1 MDAPVQEGD
10 LLAGKYRVEKVL
22 GYGGM
27 GVVVSAFRGDLEQRV
42 AVKFLSEAAAERP
55 DAAERF
61 RREARAAAKIKS
73 DHVARVLDVGTLDTG
88 QPFMVMEF
96 LEGNDIADELRRFTY
111 LPIIDAVEFILQAIE
126 ALAEAHASGVVHRDL
141 KPGNLFLARRADG
154 SRRVKVL
161 DFGISKALA
170 GSSVEELS
178 LTKTAALVGSP
189 LYMAPEQMRSAK
201 DVDTRADIWSLG
213 AMLYEMLTGQSPYT
227 GESIPQLCA
236 ALLHDDPIPLRQH
249 RPEVPEGLE
258 QVVLRCLMKD
268 RNQRYS
274 TVYDLGRALLPF
286 AMPDSRVHVERAERV
301 LGAPDLVTSS
311 APVIMG
317 AADRSSL
324 PHGSTPMPSMPITPF
339 ASSPPVV
346 LRHTDPTV
354 ASWGQSGASG
364 SGKRRGLLIGIALVA
379 ALLAGGVGLWA
390 ARGGPASA
398 AKLPPAPTV
407 IAHADAPKPEPPS
420 VGASQPAAEAAPA
433 APVPTAPAV
442 TASAEPSVLAPTP
455 PEPPTTAA
463 LTKPKPTPVAVKAPA
478 PAPQVV
484 AAKKPETKLA
494 APPPTAAK
502 SGGVT
507 DFGGRR

>member
-1 MDAPVQEGD
+1 MDSPVQEGD

-22 GYGGM
+22 GFGGM

-88 QPFMVMEF
+88 QPFMVMEY

-111 LPIIDAVEFILQAIE
+111 LPIADAVEFILQAIE

-161 DFGISKALA
+161 DFGISKALG

-178 LTKTAALVGSP
+178 LTKTAALIGSP

-249 RPEVPEGLE
+249 RPEIPEGLE

-268 RNQRYS
+268 RNQRYP
-274 TVYDLGRALLPF
+274 TVYDLGRALVPF
-286 AMPDSRVHVERAERV
+286 AMPNSRIHVERAERV
-301 LGAPDLVTSS
+301 LGATDIVMSS
-311 APVIMG
+311 GPMMG
-317 AADRSSL
+317 PMTDRTSL
-324 PHGSTPMPSMPITPF
+324 PHGATPVPSMPITPF

-346 LRHTDPTV
+346 LRHAEPTV
-354 ASWGQSGASG
+354 NSWGQSGTSAPA
-364 SGKRRGLLIGIALVA
+364 KRRGALLIAIGAVA
-379 ALLAGGVGLWA
+379 ALLAGGIGLWA
-390 ARGGPASA
+390 ARSGSTEAKTPPVAAPLANAETTKAELKPTPAAPSLAEAVPPPVAPAASA
-398 AKLPPAPTV
+398 EPAALAGTPPEPATTASSKPRTAPPAPPRAV
-407 IAHADAPKPEPPS
+407 AAKRPEPKKPEPP
-420 VGASQPAAEAAPA
+420 
-433 APVPTAPAV
+433 
-442 TASAEPSVLAPTP
+442 
-455 PEPPTTAA
+455 
-463 LTKPKPTPVAVKAPA
+463 PVAVKA
-478 PAPQVV
+478 
-484 AAKKPETKLA
+484 
-494 APPPTAAK
+494 
-502 SGGVT
+502 GGIT

>member
-1 MDAPVQEGD
+1 MESPVQEGD

-22 GYGGM
+22 GFGGM

-61 RREARAAAKIKS
+61 RREARAAAKIRS
-73 DHVARVLDVGTLDTG
+73 EHVARVLDVGTLDTG

-111 LPIIDAVEFILQAIE
+111 LPIIEAVEFILQAIE
-126 ALAEAHASGVVHRDL
+126 ALAEAHAAGVVHRDL

-161 DFGISKALA
+161 DFGISKSLT
-170 GSSVEELS
+170 GSSVEDMS
-178 LTKTAALVGSP
+178 LTKTAALIGSP

-236 ALLHDDPIPLRQH
+236 ALLHDDPISLRQH
-249 RPEVPEGLE
+249 RPEIPEGLE

-268 RNQRYS
+268 RNQRFP

-286 AMPDSRVHVERAERV
+286 ATPDSRLHVERAERV
-301 LGAPDLVTSS
+301 LRATDVSLSS
-311 APVIMG
+311 MG
-317 AADRSSL
+317 LMTERSSL
-324 PHGSTPMPSMPITPF
+324 PHVSSPTPSHPITPF
-339 ASSPPVV
+339 ASTPPLV
-346 LRHTDPTV
+346 LRVEPTIN
-354 ASWGQSGASG
+354 SWGQSGTLPAP
-364 SGKRRGLLIGIALVA
+364 KRRGPLLIGIGALA
-379 ALLAGGVGLWA
+379 AVLAGGIGLWA
-390 ARGGPASA
+390 ARSSDSTAGAKAPGPAA
-398 AKLPPAPTV
+398 LPPAEVAKSEPKAAPPAVPLAAVPPVAAALPPASTEPAPTAV
-407 IAHADAPKPEPPS
+407 APVEPLPVMVPKKTSFVAPNKAAPKKSETKKPEPATS
-420 VGASQPAAEAAPA
+420 
-433 APVPTAPAV
+433 
-442 TASAEPSVLAPTP
+442 APT
-455 PEPPTTAA
+455 
-463 LTKPKPTPVAVKAPA
+463 KV
-478 PAPQVV
+478 
-484 AAKKPETKLA
+484 
-494 APPPTAAK
+494 
-502 SGGVT
+502 GGIT